1 MKHVLRN
8 WKTSLAGVGTIIV
21 GVSKIV
27 SGDIAGGATLVIA
40 GVGLLSAKDADKTG
54 LGLN

>member
-54 LGLN
+54 IN